1 MTFRARSMQQS
12 NQASSAASKS
22 FYTAAGLTGTGQILA
37 VADTG
42 VDVQSC
48 FFSDPSKGVVEM
60 STVQAPVFD
69 LSYR

>member
-1 MTFRARSMQQS
+1 MQQS

-22 FYTAAGLTGTGQILA
+22 FYTAAGLTGAGQILA

-48 FFSDPSKGVVEM
+48 FFSDPSKGGAVAM

>member
-1 MTFRARSMQQS
+1 MQQS
-12 NQASSAASKS
+12 NQASAAASKS
-22 FYTAAGLTGTGQILA
+22 FYTAAGLTGSGQILA

-48 FFSDPSKGVVEM
+48 FFSDTKGAVAL
-60 STVQAPVFD
+60 STVQSPTFD